1 MELARNLVGDRP
13 ARLAVAGLSW
23 GPDGRRE
30 IISGVD
36 FAVEPGE
43 MLAVVGPNGAGKSSL
58 LRCLYRYHRPHAGTV
73 ALDGSDIWS
82 LQPRDVARRVATVLQ
97 EPASDFGLSVAEIV
111 ELGLTPH
118 FEKLGTAH
126 VYDCVVDALSLLGLM
141 ELAPRDFASLSGGEK
156 QRVMIARALVQ
167 KPDLLI
173 LDEPTNRLAARPRP
187 RLGPRRPR
195 ACPRQGPAGPARR
208 AARHPDALDHPRHLR
223 RRRGG
228 RCTSGHR
235 QTPLFLP
242 SRSTQSTGEFL
253 MRLVP
258 IALLAAAL
266 SATAATASG
275 FPVTVKSCNRDV
287 TFDAAPVRA
296 VSNDVNLTEMM
307 LALGLTGSMAGY
319 TGVSDWKTLDA
330 TLREG
335 VGELPEL
342 SPDYPTK
349 EVLLGADADFYFAGW
364 NYGMKVGGEVT
375 PDTLD
380 AFGIK
385 VYELTE
391 SCIHIMDKPKSS
403 MDDMYN
409 DILNLGRIFGVEEK
423 AVALVG
429 AYKAELADF
438 TATLPRAGAPR
449 VFVYDSGEDKPF
461 TAGRYAIPTAL
472 IEAAGGSNIMDDVA
486 SSWVEIGWEPVI
498 ERDPDIVVIV
508 NYGDVTA
515 EQKADF
521 MRSSPA
527 FKDIAAVRNNRF
539 VTLDYV
545 EATPG
550 PRNIAAIKR
559 LAAAFHSTN

>member
-1 MELARNLVGDRP
+1 
-13 ARLAVAGLSW
+13 
-23 GPDGRRE
+23 
-30 IISGVD
+30 
-36 FAVEPGE
+36 
-43 MLAVVGPNGAGKSSL
+43 
-58 LRCLYRYHRPHAGTV
+58 
-73 ALDGSDIWS
+73 
-82 LQPRDVARRVATVLQ
+82 
-97 EPASDFGLSVAEIV
+97 
-111 ELGLTPH
+111 
-118 FEKLGTAH
+118 
-126 VYDCVVDALSLLGLM
+126 
-141 ELAPRDFASLSGGEK
+141 
-156 QRVMIARALVQ
+156 
-167 KPDLLI
+167 
-173 LDEPTNRLAARPRP
+173 
-187 RLGPRRPR
+187 
-195 ACPRQGPAGPARR
+195 
-208 AARHPDALDHPRHLR
+208 
-223 RRRGG
+223 
-228 RCTSGHR
+228 
-235 QTPLFLP
+235 
-242 SRSTQSTGEFL
+242 

-287 TFDAAPVRA
+287 TFDAAPLRA

-319 TGVSDWKTLDA
+319 TGVSDWKTLDT

-438 TATLPRAGAPR
+438 TATLPKAGAPR

-498 ERDPDIVVIV
+498 ERNPDIVVIV